1 MRGLCH
7 FLLSYFIQCNNN
19 SVIFQ
24 DEVISI
30 CTMEKANMAVNML
43 LMEGRLHELTCVVVD
58 EAHMVA
64 DQHR

>member
-1 MRGLCH
+1 MT
-7 FLLSYFIQCNNN
+7 Y
-19 SVIFQ
+19 Q
-24 DEVISI
+24 DEVIAI